1 MFSLIKGAMSFA
13 VFLGLA
19 YLLFFMPVG
28 GQSVAAHLQ
37 DVWQSTVVQ
46 EKIGAIKDDVRDQLE
61 AKLQEAEREAA
72 AEAGREW
79 LDRGVEIS
87 DEDKEK
93 LESLLRAEVE

>member
-13 VFLGLA
+13 VVLGLA

-28 GQSVAAHLQ
+28 GQSVASHLH
-37 DVWQSTVVQ
+37 DVWKSTVVQ

-61 AKLQEAEREAA
+61 ARLEEAEREAA
-72 AEAGREW
+72 AEVGLEW

-87 DEDKEK
+87 DEDKAE